1 MKKLFISLC
10 TVAALSACSEA
21 EVTFEQP
28 QEIGLNAVV
37 QNRTRVMVNGT
48 DFPSENFRV
57 WAWYKQ
63 ISAGTT
69 IDAWQAATETQQLYI
84 NEKEFQHNGE
94 DLWQGVTSFFWPKLG
109 SLLFAGYYPT
119 SVADKVSYAFDANT
133 NQMTIEDYSPT
144 SDAYVAKGFVNKTV
158 DANHEEDLMYF
169 NMTPNSANGNNVNV
183 TFKHALSW
191 LTVTV
196 AKSADTPED
205 ATITVSSIQFTD
217 VKTTGTGTVNGDAD
231 IAWVPADTKANISIV
246 GANEGILTTTAA
258 TLAKEPVIIP
268 QAMAGNL
275 VVTYTIT
282 STDGSNF
289 TETKTI
295 ALADLKEGTEADQW
309 EAGKHYTYA
318 ITIGTSEIL
327 INPSVEGWDNIT
339 IPTVEI

>member
-1 MKKLFISLC
+1 MKKFFIYFC

-28 QEIGLNAVV
+28 NEIGLNAVV
-37 QNRTRVMVNGT
+37 QNRTRTMVKDNT
-48 DFPSENFRV
+48 FPSEKFMV

-63 ISAGTT
+63 IAAGTT
-69 IDAWQAATETQQLYI
+69 ISAWQAATENQQLYI
-84 NEKEFQHNGE
+84 DNKEFQPNGE
-94 DLWQGVTSFFWPKLG
+94 NLWQGVTSFFWPKLG
-109 SLLFAGYYPT
+109 SLLFAGYYPAA
-119 SVADKVSYAFDANT
+119 VADKVSYAFDANT

-144 SDAYVAKGFVNKTV
+144 SDAYAATGFVNKAEG
-158 DANHEEDLMYF
+158 ANHEEDLMYF
-169 NMTPNSANGNNVNV
+169 NMTSSSANGNNVDV
-183 TFKHALSW
+183 TFRHALSW

-196 AKSADTPED
+196 AKSADTPDD

-217 VKTTGTGTVNGDAD
+217 VKTTGTGTVNGIEKITWA
-231 IAWVPADTKANISIV
+231 PADAKATISIV
-246 GANEGILTTTAA
+246 GDNEVTLTTTTA

-275 VVTYTIT
+275 VVTYTIA
-282 STDGSNF
+282 SSDESKF

-295 ALADLKEGTEADQW
+295 ALADLQEDTEADQW

-327 INPSVEGWDNIT
+327 INPSVETWIDT
-339 IPTVEI
+339 QSTLEI

>member
-1 MKKLFISLC
+1 MKKLLLSLC

-28 QEIGLNAVV
+28 KEIGLNAVV
-37 QNRTRVMVNGT
+37 QNRTRAMVNGT
-48 DFPSENFRV
+48 EFPSENFMV

-63 ISAGTT
+63 IAAGTS
-69 IDAWQAATETQQLYI
+69 IEDWQAATETQQLYI
-84 NEKEFQHNGE
+84 DNKAFKPNGK
-94 DLWQGVTSFFWPKLG
+94 DLWQGVTSFYWPKLG
-109 SLLFAGYYPT
+109 SLLFAGYYP
-119 SVADKVSYAFDANT
+119 VAVVDKVSYAFDANT
-133 NQMTIEDYSPT
+133 NKMTIKDYSPT
-144 SDAYVAKGFVNKTV
+144 SDAYVAKGFVNKAE

-169 NMTPNSANGNNVNV
+169 NMTPKSANGNNVDV
-183 TFKHALSW
+183 IFKHALSW

-196 AKSADTPED
+196 AKSADTPAD

-217 VKTTGTGTVNGDAD
+217 VKTTGTGTVNGAEK
-231 IAWVPADTKANISIV
+231 ITWVPADDKATISIV
-246 GANEGILTTTAA
+246 GDNEVTLTTTTA

-275 VVTYTIT
+275 VVTYTIA
-282 STDGSNF
+282 STDKSNF

-295 ALADLKEGTEADQW
+295 ALADLQEGTEADQW

-327 INPSVEGWDNIT
+327 INPSVETWENTQSTLAI
-339 IPTVEI
+339 

>member
-28 QEIGLNAVV
+28 NEIGLNAVV
-37 QNRTRVMVNGT
+37 QNRTRTMVEDT
-48 DFPSENFRV
+48 TFPSENFMV

-63 ISAGTT
+63 IAAGTT
-69 IDAWQAATETQQLYI
+69 ISTWQASALEQQEYI
-84 NEKEFQHNGE
+84 KEKAFQPNGE
-94 DLWQGVTSFFWPKLG
+94 NLWQGVTSFFWPKLG

-144 SDAYVAKGFVNKTV
+144 SDAYAATGFVNKAEG
-158 DANHEEDLMYF
+158 ANHEEDLMYF
-169 NMTPNSANGNNVNV
+169 NMTSSSANGNNVDV
-183 TFKHALSW
+183 TFRHALSW

-217 VKTTGTGTVNGDAD
+217 VKTTGTGTVNGAD
-231 IAWVPADTKANISIV
+231 KITWVPADAQANINIV
-246 GANEGILTTTAA
+246 GDNEVTLSTTTP
-258 TLAKEPVIIP
+258 LAKEPVIIP

-295 ALADLKEGTEADQW
+295 ALASLQEGTEADQW

>member
-1 MKKLFISLC
+1 MKKLLLSLC

-28 QEIGLNAVV
+28 NEIGLNAVV
-37 QNRTRVMVNGT
+37 QNRTRAMVNGT
-48 DFPSENFRV
+48 EFPSENFMV

-63 ISAGTT
+63 IEAGTT

-94 DLWQGVTSFFWPKLG
+94 DLWQGETSFFWPKLG
-109 SLLFAGYYPT
+109 SLLFAGYYPAAA
-119 SVADKVSYAFDANT
+119 VDKVSYTFDANT
-133 NQMTIEDYSPT
+133 NQMTIKDYSPT
-144 SDAYVAKGFVNKTV
+144 SDAYVAKGFVNKAK

-169 NMTPNSANGNNVNV
+169 NMTSSSANGNNVNV
-183 TFKHALSW
+183 TFRHALSW

-196 AKSADTPED
+196 AKSAETPED
-205 ATITVSSIQFTD
+205 ATVTVSSIQFTD
-217 VKTTGTGTVNGDAD
+217 VKTTGTGTVNGAEK
-231 IAWVPADTKANISIV
+231 ITWVPADDKATISIV
-246 GANEGILTTTAA
+246 GDNEVTLTTTTA

-275 VVTYTIT
+275 VVTYTIA
-282 STDGSNF
+282 SSDKSKF

-295 ALADLKEGTEADQW
+295 ALADLQEGTEADQW

-327 INPSVEGWDNIT
+327 INPSVEGWNNIT
-339 IPTVEI
+339 IPTVKI

>member
-119 SVADKVSYAFDANT
+119 SVASKVSYSFDDKT
-133 NQMTIEDYSPT
+133 NQMTIENYSPT
-144 SDAYVAKGFVNKTV
+144 SDAYAATGFVNKTEG
-158 DANHEEDLMYF
+158 AKHEEDLMYF
-169 NMTPNSANGNNVNV
+169 NMTPTSANGNNVNV

-196 AKSADTPED
+196 AKSADTPAD

-217 VKTTGTGTVNGDAD
+217 VKTTGTGTVNGTENITWA
-231 IAWVPADTKANISIV
+231 PADATATISIV
-246 GANEGILTTTAA
+246 GDNEKLNTTAT

-295 ALADLKEGTEADQW
+295 ALASLQEGTEADQW

-327 INPSVEGWDNIT
+327 INPSVEGWENIT